1 MHVNATIIFV
11 FMIDSE
17 EIKCIKAF
25 AQGDTRAFELL
36 FLHYQPK
43 LVAFIDGFIKDNEE
57 ARDMSQDI
65 FLRLWE
71 KREGCGEIKS
81 FKAFLFKT
89 AKFAI
94 YNYFDHQLVNSKFVE
109 QMLFAPVETTS
120 ADESLFAQEL
130 QELIDYTV
138 KKMPEQRR
146 RVFEMSRNEG
156 LSNDEIAQLLGISKR
171 TVENHITT
179 ALATLRKIT
188 VLAIVLFGC

>member
-1 MHVNATIIFV
+1 MTER
-11 FMIDSE
+11 E
-17 EIKCIKAF
+17 EINCIKAF

-71 KREGCGEIKS
+71 RREECSEIKS

-94 YNYFDHQLVNSKFVE
+94 YNYYDHQLVNSKFVE
-109 QMLFAPVETTS
+109 QMLYTPEETLS
-120 ADESLFAQEL
+120 ADENLFAKEL
-130 QELIDYTV
+130 QELINLTV
-138 KKMPEQRR
+138 KNMPEQRR

-156 LSNDEIAQLLGISKR
+156 ISNEEIARQLGISKR

-179 ALATLRKIT
+179 ALATLRRIIC
-188 VLAIVLFGC
+188 VFIAFYLS